1 MTTEETVVRLTQE
14 IETIQQQMTDTS
26 RFAAVSDI
34 NDQKDPLS
42 AARKLLEL
50 REILKIKRI
59 ALSEAKQLLDAEI
72 LAASKAECDADRD
85 HICELTNQLEDE
97 AKKLLTSVKK
107 ISRHYT
113 TIIEIEHQI
122 KHLGLTA
129 TDWPDDAFKYMR
141 PGDLTYR
148 FLVHALAAHIDLS
161 NLPINQWP
169 SNGKAKEV
177 ADIAEAFNGY
187 LFWREE
193 WLCRDEETAVEEIN
207 HVS

>member
-1 MTTEETVVRLTQE
+1 MTNEETVTRLTQE
-14 IETIQQQMTDTS
+14 IEIIQQQMADTS

-97 AKKLLTSVKK
+97 AKKLLTRVKK

-113 TIIEIEHQI
+113 TISEIEHQM
-122 KHLGLTA
+122 KH
-129 TDWPDDAFKYMR
+129 WPLLQ
-141 PGDLTYR
+141 G
-148 FLVHALAAHIDLS
+148 
-161 NLPINQWP
+161 
-169 SNGKAKEV
+169 
-177 ADIAEAFNGY
+177 
-187 LFWREE
+187 
-193 WLCRDEETAVEEIN
+193 
-207 HVS
+207 